1 MIIFKTHLEIPVCY
15 SGFINSDIT
24 SNESQFLLNFDMSE
38 NSIIETRV
46 LTLKS
51 CFDRNKLMYYCN
63 HALYM
68 DLYITAIG
76 YCISYYYSPYI

>member
-1 MIIFKTHLEIPVCY
+1 
-15 SGFINSDIT
+15 
-24 SNESQFLLNFDMSE
+24 MSE

-51 CFDRNKLMYYCN
+51 WFDRNKLMYYCN

-76 YCISYYYSPYI
+76 YCISGTIPHIFEVQNWSGPFIIVQEEIKQLIT